1 VAELSRVADT
11 RISAYPNAGLPNEF
25 GGYDETP
32 AQTAGLLGPWAS
44 DGLVNLVGGCCG
56 TTPDHIR
63 AIAEAVKS
71 ASPRRVPL
79 VPRRLRLSGLEPFEI
94 QAA

>member
-1 VAELSRVADT
+1 MNV
-11 RISAYPNAGLPNEF
+11 
-25 GGYDETP
+25 
-32 AQTAGLLGPWAS
+32 
-44 DGLVNLVGGCCG
+44 VGGCCG
-56 TTPDHIR
+56 TTPDNIR

-71 ASPRRVPL
+71 AAPRTIPV